1 MFYSFI
7 NHRTNRIFVNLSKKT
22 TMAGI
27 YFHIPFCKT
36 RCTYCDFYTQTDFSL
51 QQDVVNAMLREI
63 EIRKTYLS
71 EEVET
76 IYFGGGTPSTLS
88 AADIKNLLN
97 AVSSFFSVNEDAEI
111 TIEANPDDL
120 SAGYLK
126 ELIKTGVNR
135 LSIGI
140 QSFDDLQL
148 KAINRRHTARAALD
162 CINVAHQTGFEN
174 ISIDL
179 IFGLPGQSPESWK
192 MQVDMAVKLRVQHI
206 SAYGLTYEQGTP
218 LWHRMKS
225 GKIIPTDDDTMIE
238 MYNYLVE
245 TCSKSNF
252 EHYEI
257 SNFAKPGHRSR
268 HNSAYWKQRPY
279 LGIGSAA
286 HSYDG
291 NSRQWNVSS
300 NKKYCSFISE
310 NQPFFEKEILTL
322 PDKYNDFVMVSMRTI
337 EGIDLESLKNN
348 FGEKLHDFCL
358 QSAEKYIQDS
368 KIVRKFNFLRL
379 TSEGIHISDKIIA
392 DMMYV

>member
-1 MFYSFI
+1 
-7 NHRTNRIFVNLSKKT
+7 
-22 TMAGI
+22 MAGI

-88 AADIKNLLN
+88 VADIKNLLK
-97 AVSSFFSVNEDAEI
+97 AVNSFFSVNEDAEI
-111 TIEANPDDL
+111 TLEANPDDL

-162 CINVAHQTGFEN
+162 SINVAHQTGFEN

-179 IFGLPGQSPESWK
+179 IFGLPGQSLESWK

-279 LGIGSAA
+279 LGIGPAA

-358 QSAEKYIQDS
+358 QSAEKYIQVS

-379 TSEGIHISDKIIA
+379 TPEGIHISDKIIA

>member
-162 CINVAHQTGFEN
+162 SINVAHQTGFEN

-279 LGIGSAA
+279 LGIGPAA

-358 QSAEKYIQDS
+358 QSAEKYFQDS

-379 TSEGIHISDKIIA
+379 TPEGIHISDKIIA